1 MKVLVIHPQDSTTDF
16 LCPTYTK
23 DFTVI
28 RTEIGD
34 SLLKSLIRQHDVI
47 IMMGHGDTRGLYGFD
62 RHIVDASFV
71 DELRKKICI
80 CIWCYAADFVE
91 HYDLKSP
98 FSTGMFISE
107 SEEADALGEEYD
119 EGDIE
124 ESNFWFT
131 EALKGFF
138 SDLEKYDYKKL
149 NRCYNVGLNS
159 ITEYNRKQFI
169 QTWHT

>member
-28 RTEIGD
+28 RTEVGD

-47 IMMGHGDTRGLYGFD
+47 IMMGHGDTKGLYGFG
-62 RHIVDASFV
+62 RHVVDASFV

-80 CIWCYAADFVE
+80 CIWCYASEFVE
-91 HYDLKSP
+91 KYDLKTP

-107 SEEADALGEEYD
+107 WEEAHFLEVEHDD
-119 EGDIE
+119 GDIE
-124 ESNFWFT
+124 ESNRWFT

-138 SDLEKYDYKKL
+138 YDLKSYDYKRL
-149 NRCYNVGLNS
+149 VRCYNVGLNS
-159 ITEYNRKQFI
+159 ITEYNKKEFI
-169 QTWHT
+169 QTWHI